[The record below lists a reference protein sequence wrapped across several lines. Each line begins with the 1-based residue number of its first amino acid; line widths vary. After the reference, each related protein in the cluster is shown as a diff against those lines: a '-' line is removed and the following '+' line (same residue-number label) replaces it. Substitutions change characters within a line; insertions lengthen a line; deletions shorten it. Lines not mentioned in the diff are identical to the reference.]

1 MVLNVLAP
9 RTPVEA
15 VQIGGTTY
23 LRGDNSTAVAAHTGA
38 STLAAVGAIIE
49 VKPFQQACER
59 CDTCPCIGC
68 GHRCECSCNALCRQ
82 RREPNCAHTAGV
94 LSPGRWYIGIDA
106 PAEFTLTATLVG
118 ALALRTGEALGPRTL
133 FGAGAQP
140 LLDAR
145 ASSSEGAAFAD
156 YFYYDPAPHERLDIS
171 VDLHRTGDAA
181 ATRLAVYIRFG
192 DWPTTTLHD
201 AQMEGDLSRSPR
213 ATFTLAADR
222 LLNERLCILVLA
234 TGPSWAVYTVTAH
247 AAPSGRLMLAL
258 GVAVGILALA
268 LGALVRTMRA
278 RPHKPTLG
286 IS

>member
-1 MVLNVLAP
+1 MVVNVLAP

-140 LLDAR
+140 LIDAR

-156 YFYYDPAPHERLDIS
+156 YFSTTPRPTSASTSRLI
-171 VDLHRTGDAA
+171 
-181 ATRLAVYIRFG
+181 
-192 DWPTTTLHD
+192 
-201 AQMEGDLSRSPR
+201 
-213 ATFTLAADR
+213 
-222 LLNERLCILVLA
+222 C
-234 TGPSWAVYTVTAH
+234 TGPATPRRRALRCTSA
-247 AAPSGRLMLAL
+247 SEIGRRRRCTMPRWR
-258 GVAVGILALA
+258 GI
-268 LGALVRTMRA
+268 
-278 RPHKPTLG
+278 
-286 IS
+286 